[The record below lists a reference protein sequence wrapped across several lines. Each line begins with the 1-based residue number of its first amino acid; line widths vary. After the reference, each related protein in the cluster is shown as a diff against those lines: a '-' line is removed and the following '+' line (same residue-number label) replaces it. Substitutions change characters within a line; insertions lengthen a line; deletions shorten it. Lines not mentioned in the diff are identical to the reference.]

1 MSHQVISLKY
11 RPQRFED
18 VIGQEHI
25 TVTLKNAIEKN
36 RLGHAYIFSGPRGT
50 GKTTTAR
57 LLAKV
62 VNCENPQ
69 DGNPCNECISCRE
82 ITEGRSLDVLEIDG
96 ASNRGIDS
104 IRDLREQVKYPPTR
118 GKYKVYIIDEF
129 HQITKDAFNALLK
142 TLEEPPKHILFIFA
156 TTELHKVLPTIL
168 SRCQRFEFKRIPL
181 LQVIELLRNIAKQE
195 GISIDEDS
203 LLLIA
208 KKGDGSI
215 RDSESILEQ
224 VIAFSNKNISYES
237 ILNILGVI
245 REEVY
250 FEMFQALTNS
260 RADKAL
266 EIIDNMLMHGYDL
279 AEFVSMFSIFLR
291 DLYMVKAHGSA
302 DILNTTENLKKTY
315 LELAKTQDAHA
326 LIRML
331 AIVND
336 EMPKISRSSNT
347 KILVETLFIKL
358 SNLEDLRE
366 LDEVIGQLQRN
377 FPQPAAPARIKQTP
391 MAKTTQVPAADSQN
405 TSVKPAP
412 SQKSY
417 QSPILNGNYGN
428 GNHTNGVTQTL
439 NQPSEKSSE
448 PETERSSPDEGHATS
463 FEDLKSNWGK
473 VVECIQPKKPAVASL
488 LCNVG
493 LSGLKNG
500 TLLLAV
506 EDEYSYNTINR
517 NQKII
522 CSCMETVFK
531 ESLLIKIEKRE
542 VAESQRVI
550 KKQKIDE
557 AAKKVIQSFEGELL

>member
-57 LLAKV
+57 LLAKM
-62 VNCENPQ
+62 VNCQNPK
-69 DGNPCNECISCRE
+69 DGNPCNECVSCRE

-104 IRDLREQVKYPPTR
+104 IRDLREQVKYPPTL

-181 LQVIELLRNIAKQE
+181 VQVVDLLRNIAKQE
-195 GISIDEDS
+195 GIAIDDDS

-224 VIAFSNKNISYES
+224 VIAFSNEDISYAS

-250 FEMFQALTNS
+250 FSMFEALSTAQ
-260 RADKAL
+260 ADKAL
-266 EIIDNMLMHGYDL
+266 EIIDDMLMHGYDL

-302 DILNTTENLKKTY
+302 DILNTTENLKKDY
-315 LELAKTQDAHA
+315 AELAKTQDAHE

-336 EMPKISRSSNT
+336 ELPRISRSSNM

-358 SNLEDLRE
+358 SNLRDLQQ
-366 LDEVIGQLQRN
+366 LDEVIGEIRSGVPAAANVTAPAPATSAAPSVTVKAETVKPKQMKEPVRSTYTSPILHGKAGTTNQRTDR
-377 FPQPAAPARIKQTP
+377 PGSGQQAPAAPAT
-391 MAKTTQVPAADSQN
+391 
-405 TSVKPAP
+405 PAP
-412 SQKSY
+412 AQSGEEHAITKDELVSQW
-417 QSPILNGNYGN
+417 
-428 GNHTNGVTQTL
+428 
-439 NQPSEKSSE
+439 
-448 PETERSSPDEGHATS
+448 PDIV
-463 FEDLKSNWGK
+463 K
-473 VVECIQPKKPAVASL
+473 CIEPKKPAVANL
-488 LCNVG
+488 LTTVAILDVKTDTVIMAVDNDYSRATIMRSEQDVCDC
-493 LSGLKNG
+493 LKKVTG
-500 TLLLAV
+500 KTLLIRL
-506 EDEYSYNTINR
+506 E
-517 NQKII
+517 K
-522 CSCMETVFK
+522 K
-531 ESLLIKIEKRE
+531 E
-542 VAESQRVI
+542 VNDNQRVV
-550 KKQKIDE
+550 KKKEIDD
-557 AAKKVIQSFEGELL
+557 ATKQIIQSFEGELL

>member
-25 TVTLKNAIEKN
+25 TITLKNAIEKN

-69 DGNPCNECISCRE
+69 DGNPCNECTSCRE

-181 LQVIELLRNIAKQE
+181 LQVMDLLKNIAKQE
-195 GISIDEDS
+195 GISIDDDS

-224 VIAFSNKNISYES
+224 VIAFSDKDISYES

-250 FEMFQALTNS
+250 FEMFQALMNS
-260 RADKAL
+260 QAEKAID
-266 EIIDNMLMHGYDL
+266 IIDNMLMHGYDL

-302 DILNTTENLKKTY
+302 DILNTTENLKKNYTD
-315 LELAKTQDAHA
+315 LAKTQDAHT

-336 EMPKISRSSNT
+336 EMPKLSRSSNT

-358 SNLEDLRE
+358 SNLQDLRE
-366 LDEVIGQLQRN
+366 LDEVIGQIQRS
-377 FPQPAAPARIKQTP
+377 FPQPA
-391 MAKTTQVPAADSQN
+391 VSQN
-405 TSVKPAP
+405 EQTTAPKVTQASKSRPENTSPKSTS
-412 SQKSY
+412 SQSSY
-417 QSPILNGNYGN
+417 KSPILNGNYGN
-428 GNHTNGVTQTL
+428 GK
-439 NQPSEKSSE
+439 PSTDNSQSSE
-448 PETERSSPDEGHATS
+448 HSQEKTTGSEPDQPTQDGGHAIS
-463 FEDLKSNWGK
+463 FEDIRSNWEK
-473 VVECIQPKKPAVASL
+473 VIECIQPKKPAVASL

-493 LSGLKNG
+493 ISSLRNG
-500 TLLLAV
+500 TLILAV
-506 EDEYSYNTINR
+506 EDEYSFNTIGR
-517 NQKII
+517 NEKII
-522 CSCMETVFK
+522 CSCLEIVFK
-531 ESLLIKIEKRE
+531 EKLLIKIDKKE

>member
-25 TVTLKNAIEKN
+25 TITLKNAIEKN

-62 VNCENPQ
+62 VNCENPV
-69 DGNPCNECISCRE
+69 DGNPCNKCTICRE
-82 ITEGRSLDVLEIDG
+82 ITEGRSMDVLEIDG

-104 IRDLREQVKYPPTR
+104 IRDLREQVKYPPIH

-156 TTELHKVLPTIL
+156 TTELHKVLPIIL

-181 LQVIELLRNIAKQE
+181 LQVMELLRNIARQE
-195 GISIDEDS
+195 GIVIDDDS

-224 VIAFSNKNISYES
+224 VIAFSNNNISYEA
-237 ILNILGVI
+237 ILSILGVI
-245 REEVY
+245 REEVFFTMY
-250 FEMFQALTNS
+250 QALIDGKV
-260 RADKAL
+260 DKAL
-266 EIIDNMLMHGYDL
+266 GLIDEMLMHGYDL
-279 AEFVSMFSIFLR
+279 VEFVTEFSIFLR

-302 DILNTTENLKKTY
+302 DILNTTENLKNEYSK
-315 LELAKTQDAHA
+315 LAKTQDAHM

-331 AIVND
+331 SIVND
-336 EMPKISRSSNT
+336 EIAKISRSSNT

-358 SNLEDLRE
+358 SNLQDLRQ
-366 LDEVIGQLQRN
+366 LDEIIGQIKQQETPNTWL
-377 FPQPAAPARIKQTP
+377 AAPRVAPVVKNVP
-391 MAKTTQVPAADSQN
+391 VAKEQVPK
-405 TSVKPAP
+405 T
-412 SQKSY
+412 Y
-417 QSPILNGNYGN
+417 TSPILNGNIKGK
-428 GNHTNGVTQTL
+428 V
-439 NQPSEKSSE
+439 PSLVKTTVPEKESEPIIEVSSE
-448 PETERSSPDEGHATS
+448 S
-463 FEDLKSNWGK
+463 
-473 VVECIQPKKPAVASL
+473 VVSEQTGEIDIEKIKTQWQSLVDCVQPQRPAVASL

-493 LSGLKNG
+493 ISKIQNG
-500 TLLLAV
+500 TLVLIAG
-506 EDEYSYNTINR
+506 DEYSYNTIIR
-517 NQKII
+517 NEQII
-522 CSCMETVFK
+522 SSCLGKVYGAR
-531 ESLLIKIEKRE
+531 LLIRVEKDK
-542 VAESQRVI
+542 VPDKQRVI
-550 KKQKIDE
+550 KKQKID
-557 AAKKVIQSFEGELL
+557 

>member
-11 RPQRFED
+11 RPQKFED

-25 TVTLKNAIEKN
+25 TLTLKNAIEKN

-57 LLAKV
+57 LLAKF
-62 VNCENPQ
+62 VNCEHPK
-69 DGNPCNECISCRE
+69 DGNPCNECVSCRE

-168 SRCQRFEFKRIPL
+168 SRCQRFEFKRIPIV
-181 LQVIELLRNIAKQE
+181 QIIELLRAIANKE
-195 GISIDEDS
+195 GIAIDDDS

-224 VIAFSNKNISYES
+224 VIAFSNKDISYES

-245 REEVY
+245 REDV
-250 FEMFQALTNS
+250 FFNMFSALSSS

-266 EIIDNMLMHGYDL
+266 TLINDMLMDGYDM
-279 AEFVSMFSIFLR
+279 AEFLSMFSIFLR
-291 DLYMVKAHGSA
+291 DLYMVKASGSA
-302 DILNTTENLKKTY
+302 DILNTTENLKKEY
-315 LELAKTQDAHA
+315 AQLAKEQDEHE

-331 AIVND
+331 SIVND
-336 EMPKISRSSNT
+336 EMHKISRSSNT

-358 SNLEDLRE
+358 ANLKDLRQ
-366 LDEVIGQLQRN
+366 LDEVIGEIKHSPVGIKTPSAEIPKARTN
-377 FPQPAAPARIKQTP
+377 IEEKSSAPVHP
-391 MAKTTQVPAADSQN
+391 
-405 TSVKPAP
+405 VKPRTPQVQETPAN
-412 SQKSY
+412 SY
-417 QSPILNGNYGN
+417 VSPILSRKFEKEGKVEEAKPEEKIPAQNK
-428 GNHTNGVTQTL
+428 TEEKKETSSQIDLETIKSQWAEVVKCLGVEFPALASTL
-439 NQPSEKSSE
+439 EMVAIN
-448 PETERSSPDEGHATS
+448 
-463 FEDLKSNWGK
+463 DLKGDDLFL
-473 VVECIQPKKPAVASL
+473 VVED
-488 LCNVG
+488 N
-493 LSGLKNG
+493 LSYDMILKNREKIS
-500 TLLLAV
+500 TSIEKVYNILL
-506 EDEYSYNTINR
+506 
-517 NQKII
+517 
-522 CSCMETVFK
+522 
-531 ESLLIKIEKRE
+531 KIEITQNK
-542 VAESQRVI
+542 VTDSQRVI
-550 KKQKIDE
+550 KKEELDE
-557 AAKKVIQSFEGELL
+557 ATKQIIQSFNAELL

>member
-25 TVTLKNAIEKN
+25 TITLKNAIEKN

-57 LLAKV
+57 LLAKM
-62 VNCENPQ
+62 VNCQNPQ
-69 DGNPCNECISCRE
+69 DGNPCNECVSCRE

-104 IRDLREQVKYPPTR
+104 IRDLREQVKYPPTL

-181 LQVIELLRNIAKQE
+181 VQVMDLLRNIAKQE
-195 GISIDEDS
+195 GIAIDDDS

-224 VIAFSNKNISYES
+224 VIAFSNEDISYES

-250 FEMFQALTNS
+250 FSMFRALAS
-260 RADKAL
+260 AQADKAL
-266 EIIDNMLMHGYDL
+266 EIIDDMLMYGYDL

-291 DLYMVKAHGSA
+291 DLYMVKAHGSS
-302 DILNTTENLKKTY
+302 DILNTTENLKKEY
-315 LELAKTQDAHA
+315 AELAKDQDARE

-331 AIVND
+331 SIVND
-336 EMPKISRSSNT
+336 ELPRISRSSNT

-358 SNLEDLRE
+358 SNLNDLQQ
-366 LDEVIGQLQRN
+366 LDEVIGELRSGV
-377 FPQPAAPARIKQTP
+377 A
-391 MAKTTQVPAADSQN
+391 S
-405 TSVKPAP
+405 AP
-412 SQKSY
+412 SLPTPKPVPTPEAPKHVVNKAPEVREAVHTTYS
-417 QSPILNGNYGN
+417 SPILNGKINGN
-428 GNHTNGVTQTL
+428 GTPPAPVI
-439 NQPSEKSSE
+439 
-448 PETERSSPDEGHATS
+448 PETKKKEENPVRPDETESGQAHATTK
-463 FEDLKSNWGK
+463 EDLKAKWTE
-473 VVECIQPKKPAVASL
+473 VITCMEPKKPAVANML
-488 LCNVG
+488 ANVG
-493 LSGLKNG
+493 VLDIKNG
-500 TLLLAV
+500 TVFLAV
-506 EDEYSYNTINR
+506 DNDYSYDTIGKCE
-517 NQKII
+517 QDI
-522 CSCMETVFK
+522 CNCLKAVTG
-531 ESLLIKIEKRE
+531 ESLLIKLEKKE
-542 VAESQRVI
+542 IANNQRVVE
-550 KKQKIDE
+550 KKNIDE
-557 AAKKVIQSFEGELL
+557 ATKQIIQSFEGELL

>member
-11 RPQRFED
+11 RPQCFED

-25 TVTLKNAIEKN
+25 TITLKNAIEKN

-62 VNCENPQ
+62 VNCENPK

-181 LQVIELLRNIAKQE
+181 VQVMDLLRNIAKQE
-195 GISIDEDS
+195 KIEIDNDS

-224 VIAFSNKNISYES
+224 VIAFSNKNISYEA

-245 REEVY
+245 HEEVY
-250 FEMFQALTNS
+250 FSMFEALVS
-260 RADKAL
+260 AKADKAL
-266 EIIDNMLMHGYDL
+266 KIIDDMLIHGYDL

-291 DLYMVKAHGSA
+291 DLYMVKAHKSP
-302 DILNTTENLKKTY
+302 DILNTTENLKKDY
-315 LELAKTQDAHA
+315 AELAEKQDAHA

-331 AIVND
+331 SIVND
-336 EMPKISRSSNT
+336 EMHRIFRSSNT

-358 SNLEDLRE
+358 ANLQDFRE
-366 LDEVIGQLQRN
+366 LDEIIGQLR
-377 FPQPAAPARIKQTP
+377 
-391 MAKTTQVPAADSQN
+391 N
-405 TSVKPAP
+405 TSPVSRPQTIKSAPKPVPVVNKAP
-412 SQKSY
+412 ITNESPSKSY
-417 QSPILNGNYGN
+417 TSPILNGNIKGASPVAKKTESPAEN
-428 GNHTNGVTQTL
+428 NE
-439 NQPSEKSSE
+439 PSEKQTQE
-448 PETERSSPDEGHATS
+448 PV
-463 FEDLKSNWGK
+463 SNNK
-473 VVECIQPKKPAVASL
+473 VHTVSLNEVKEKWQAVIDCIQPKKPAVASL

-493 LSGLKNG
+493 IINIQNG
-500 TLLLAV
+500 AVILAV
-506 EDEYSYNTINR
+506 EDDYSYNTITR
-517 NQKII
+517 SELII
-522 CSCMETVFK
+522 CNCLKTV
-531 ESLLIKIEKRE
+531 LGEKLFLKLE
-542 VAESQRVI
+542 KNKVANNQRVVQ
-550 KKQKIDE
+550 KKEIDK
-557 AAKKVIQSFEGELL
+557 ATKQIIQSFEGELL

>member
-25 TVTLKNAIEKN
+25 TITLKNAIEKN

-62 VNCENPQ
+62 VNCENPK
-69 DGNPCNECISCRE
+69 DGNPCNECATCKE
-82 ITEGRSLDVLEIDG
+82 ITQGRSLDVLEIDG

-104 IRDLREQVKYPPTR
+104 IRDLREQVKYPPTH

-181 LQVIELLRNIAKQE
+181 LQVMELLRNIAKQE
-195 GISIDEDS
+195 GIAIDDDS

-224 VIAFSNKNISYES
+224 VIAFSNKDISYES

-245 REEVY
+245 REEVFFTMY
-250 FEMFQALTNS
+250 NALIEGK
-260 RADKAL
+260 ADKAL
-266 EIIDNMLMHGYDL
+266 ELIDDMLMHGYDL
-279 AEFVSMFSIFLR
+279 VEFVTVFSIFLR

-302 DILNTTENLKKTY
+302 DILNTTENLKKEY
-315 LELAKTQDAHA
+315 GELAKTQDAHT

-331 AIVND
+331 SIVND
-336 EMPKISRSSNT
+336 EIAKISRSSNI

-358 SNLEDLRE
+358 SNLQDLRQ
-366 LDEVIGQLQRN
+366 LDEMIGQMKHASPHANPVVQTVA
-377 FPQPAAPARIKQTP
+377 PQIAPMVKNVPVTKEAAP
-391 MAKTTQVPAADSQN
+391 KTYT
-405 TSVKPAP
+405 
-412 SQKSY
+412 
-417 QSPILNGNYGN
+417 SPILNGNIKGAPPAPQKAA
-428 GNHTNGVTQTL
+428 V
-439 NQPSEKSSE
+439 PEKKDEPKIEETSE
-448 PETERSSPDEGHATS
+448 PVVTDEADATS
-463 FEDLKSNWGK
+463 IEEVRDRWQT
-473 VVECIQPKKPAVASL
+473 VIDCVQPQRPAVASL

-493 LSGLKNG
+493 ISRIQNG
-500 TLLLAV
+500 TLV
-506 EDEYSYNTINR
+506 FIVGDEYSYNTIIR
-517 NQKII
+517 NEKII
-522 CSCMETVFK
+522 CSCLEKIYGVK
-531 ESLLIKIEKRE
+531 LLLRVEKNK
-542 VAESQRVI
+542 VPDTQRVI
-550 KKQKIDE
+550 KKQKIDA
-557 AAKKVIQSFEGELL
+557 AAKQILQSFDGELL

>member
-25 TVTLKNAIEKN
+25 TLTLKNAIEKN

-69 DGNPCNECISCRE
+69 NGNPCNECSTCRE
-82 ITEGRSLDVLEIDG
+82 ITEGRSMDVLEIDG

-181 LQVIELLRNIAKQE
+181 LQVMDLLRNIAKQE
-195 GISIDEDS
+195 GIAIDDDS

-224 VIAFSNKNISYES
+224 VIAFSNDDISYEA
-237 ILNILGVI
+237 ILKILGVI
-245 REEVY
+245 REEV
-250 FEMFQALTNS
+250 FFSMFQALANQK
-260 RADKAL
+260 ADTAL
-266 EIIDNMLMHGYDL
+266 ELIDDMLMHGYDL

-291 DLYMVKAHGSA
+291 DLYMVKAHGSP
-302 DILNTTENLKKTY
+302 DILNTTENLKKEFS
-315 LELAKTQDAHA
+315 ELAKTQDEHA

-331 AIVND
+331 SIVND
-336 EMPKISRSSNT
+336 EMTKIARSSNV

-358 SNLEDLRE
+358 ANLQDLRK
-366 LDEVIGQLQRN
+366 LDDVIGQLKVTTPVQKKST
-377 FPQPAAPARIKQTP
+377 PAPKPLARVQTP
-391 MAKTTQVPAADSQN
+391 APVTQKPGN
-405 TSVKPAP
+405 TYS
-412 SQKSY
+412 
-417 QSPILNGNYGN
+417 SPILNGKIKKDQDPK
-428 GNHTNGVTQTL
+428 TEEPVRTMSKPASAAPTVIEEREMKQMPAL
-439 NQPSEKSSE
+439 EQIKEKW
-448 PETERSSPDEGHATS
+448 DEVIA
-463 FEDLKSNWGK
+463 
-473 VVECIQPKKPAVASL
+473 CIQPQRPAVGSVL
-488 LCNVG
+488 GNVG
-493 LSGLKNG
+493 LLKIQNGMIFLVVEDDYSYKAIKGYEQKICTCLEKVYGLK
-500 TLLLAV
+500 LLL
-506 EDEYSYNTINR
+506 
-517 NQKII
+517 Q
-522 CSCMETVFK
+522 
-531 ESLLIKIEKRE
+531 LEKNK
-542 VAESQRVI
+542 VADSQRVT
-550 KKQKIDE
+550 KKKELDE
-557 AAKKVIQSFEGELL
+557 AAKQIIQSFDGELV

>member
-25 TVTLKNAIEKN
+25 TITLKNAIEKN

-57 LLAKV
+57 LLAKM
-62 VNCENPQ
+62 VNCRDPK
-69 DGNPCNECISCRE
+69 DGNPCNECVSCRE

-104 IRDLREQVKYPPTR
+104 IRDLREQVKYPPTV

-181 LQVIELLRNIAKQE
+181 VQVMDLLRNIAKQE
-195 GISIDEDS
+195 GIAIDDDS

-224 VIAFSNKNISYES
+224 VIAFSNEDISYES

-250 FEMFQALTNS
+250 FSMFNALENAQ
-260 RADKAL
+260 ADKAL
-266 EIIDNMLMHGYDL
+266 EIIDEMLMHGYDL
-279 AEFVSMFSIFLR
+279 TEFVSMFSIFLR

-302 DILNTTENLKKTY
+302 DILNTTENLKKEY
-315 LELAKTQDAHA
+315 AELAKGQDTHE

-331 AIVND
+331 SIVND
-336 EMPKISRSSNT
+336 ELPRISRSSNT

-358 SNLEDLRE
+358 SNLKDLQE
-366 LDEVIGQLQRN
+366 LDEVIGQLKS
-377 FPQPAAPARIKQTP
+377 AAPAPAT
-391 MAKTTQVPAADSQN
+391 APAA
-405 TSVKPAP
+405 KPAP
-412 SQKSY
+412 KPAPAQTPVKKAPEVKAQVKGTYS
-417 QSPILNGNYGN
+417 SPILNGKLN
-428 GNHTNGVTQTL
+428 GNAKV
-439 NQPSEKSSE
+439 SE
-448 PETERSSPDEGHATS
+448 PMQAAEKKETVEEQPDPTIADEAHATTT
-463 FEDLKSNWGK
+463 DGLKAKWPE
-473 VVECIQPKKPAVASL
+473 VIQCMEPKKPAVANML
-488 LCNVG
+488 TNVG
-493 LSGLKNG
+493 ILDIKRGTVILAIDNDYSYETIIRYEQDICNCLKTVTG
-500 TLLLAV
+500 ERLLLKL
-506 EDEYSYNTINR
+506 E
-517 NQKII
+517 K
-522 CSCMETVFK
+522 K
-531 ESLLIKIEKRE
+531 EI
-542 VAESQRVI
+542 ANNQRVV
-550 KKQKIDE
+550 KKKEIDE
-557 AAKKVIQSFEGELL
+557 ATKQLIQSFEGELL

>member
-25 TVTLKNAIEKN
+25 TITLKNAIEKN

-62 VNCENPQ
+62 VNCKNPI
-69 DGNPCNECISCRE
+69 DGNPCNECTTCRE
-82 ITEGRSLDVLEIDG
+82 ITEGRSMDVLEIDG

-104 IRDLREQVKYPPTR
+104 IRDLREQVKYPPTH

-181 LQVIELLRNIAKQE
+181 LQVMELLRNIAKQE
-195 GISIDEDS
+195 GIAIDDDS

-224 VIAFSNKNISYES
+224 VIAFSNKDISYEA

-245 REEVY
+245 REEVFFTMY
-250 FEMFQALTNS
+250 QALIDGK
-260 RADKAL
+260 ADKAL
-266 EIIDNMLMHGYDL
+266 ELIDEMLMYGYDL
-279 AEFVSMFSIFLR
+279 LEFVTVFSIFLR

-302 DILNTTENLKKTY
+302 DILNTTENLKNEY
-315 LELAKTQDAHA
+315 SELAKTQDAHT

-331 AIVND
+331 SIVND
-336 EMPKISRSSNT
+336 EISKISRSSNT

-358 SNLEDLRE
+358 SNLRDLRQ
-366 LDEVIGQLQRN
+366 LDEMIGELKHTEKLNTPVAPVR
-377 FPQPAAPARIKQTP
+377 AAPTVKNVPVTKEPTP
-391 MAKTTQVPAADSQN
+391 RTYT
-405 TSVKPAP
+405 
-412 SQKSY
+412 
-417 QSPILNGNYGN
+417 SPILNGNIKGKSPAA
-428 GNHTNGVTQTL
+428 VKEAV
-439 NQPSEKSSE
+439 PEKKNEPVVETVNE
-448 PETERSSPDEGHATS
+448 PEVAGTTNAISIEEIKTQWQA
-463 FEDLKSNWGK
+463 
-473 VVECIQPKKPAVASL
+473 VVDCVQPQKPAVASL

-493 LSGLKNG
+493 VSRIQNG
-500 TLLLAV
+500 ALVLIV
-506 EDEYSYNTINR
+506 GDEYSYNTIIR
-517 NQKII
+517 NEQIINSCLQKT
-522 CSCMETVFK
+522 CGTK
-531 ESLLIKIEKRE
+531 LLIRVEKDK
-542 VAESQRVI
+542 VPDKQRVI
-550 KKQKIDE
+550 KKQKIDN
-557 AAKKVIQSFEGELL
+557 ATKQILQSFDGELL